1 MFHDQMVN
9 GIITTVNSYWQNP
22 GKLVQQFFH
31 NFSFSS
37 DDSNRFQETH
47 PTLATKFQFSG
58 HELNQFL
65 ENSSMKPVCVITQN
79 SKIGDWMSFPECGLA
94 HDQKIEIAKKWIG
107 FPAIGLSF
115 PG

>member
-1 MFHDQMVN
+1 
-9 GIITTVNSYWQNP
+9 
-22 GKLVQQFFH
+22 
-31 NFSFSS
+31 
-37 DDSNRFQETH
+37 
-47 PTLATKFQFSG
+47 
-58 HELNQFL
+58 
-65 ENSSMKPVCVITQN
+65 MKPVCVITQN